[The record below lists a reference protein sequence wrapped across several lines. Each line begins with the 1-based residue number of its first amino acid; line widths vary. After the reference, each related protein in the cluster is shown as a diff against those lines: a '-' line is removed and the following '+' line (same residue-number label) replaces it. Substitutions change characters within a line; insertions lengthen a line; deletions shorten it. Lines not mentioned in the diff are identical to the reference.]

1 METINNVTSLHSF
14 SKYIENINK
23 IKVSFDFVDSG
34 NNVVCSIATSYS
46 KNDISDKI
54 YDFIIGNSSSIDLK
68 KYKPGFTIRDKY
80 CAFNDILKKYLNSDE
95 SFLIISKI
103 KNAELVAY
111 DEKYNSN
118 RLQFS
123 KIPCFIG
130 NEKRT
135 STILKI
141 NFTIKLAAI
150 AKQLS

>member
-1 METINNVTSLHSF
+1 METINNMTSMHSF
-14 SKYIENINK
+14 SKYIENVNK
-23 IKVSFDFVDSG
+23 IKVSFDFINSG
-34 NNVVCSIATSYS
+34 NSVVCSIATSYS

-54 YDFIIGNSSSIDLK
+54 YDFIIGNSSSINLK

-123 KIPCFIG
+123 EIPCFIG
-130 NEKRT
+130 NEKKT

>member
-1 METINNVTSLHSF
+1 METINNMISLHSF

-23 IKVSFDFVDSG
+23 IKVSFDFVNSG
-34 NNVVCSIATSYS
+34 NSVVCSIATSYS

-54 YDFIIGNSSSIDLK
+54 YDFIIGNSSSINLK

-123 KIPCFIG
+123 EIPCFIG

>member
-1 METINNVTSLHSF
+1 METINNMTSLHSF

-23 IKVSFDFVDSG
+23 IKVSFDFVNSDNS
-34 NNVVCSIATSYS
+34 VVCSIATSYS

-80 CAFNDILKKYLNSDE
+80 CAVNDILKKYLNSDE

-123 KIPCFIG
+123 EIPCFIG
-130 NEKRT
+130 NEKKT
-135 STILKI
+135 LTILKI